1 MERVVFTAVIMDR
14 DMADEH
20 RVDLSS
26 YTVPELEELARD
38 IGQGIAKKRAK
49 YRRSLPLVEGSGPVY
64 RNPANACETWCG
76 RGEPP
81 AWFKHALARGDSP
94 ETLLI

>member
-1 MERVVFTAVIMDR
+1 
-14 DMADEH
+14 MADSQ
-20 RVDLSS
+20 RVDLSG
-26 YTVPELEELARD
+26 YTVPELEELARE
-38 IGQGIAKKRAK
+38 IGQGIAKKRARYWRPVK
-49 YRRSLPLVEGSGPVY
+49 LVEGSGPVD